1 MAPQNPWGGGGA
13 GSQSGAFLPEQYCTL
28 PLPHPSGEKP
38 PQQPSLGRASG
49 YNVLIKGKALEGLSC
64 GKGASV
70 ARTDVEWVAGAT
82 LSHALMPPNV
92 RAARFSGTYQPGS
105 HSEPGAGPGT
115 GPDLMSPGALLLPQ
129 QLAPTVHLA
138 AHPPPLTPTHSL
150 FPE

>member
-82 LSHALMPPNV
+82 LSHALSCHQM
-92 RAARFSGTYQPGS
+92 SELPGS
-105 HSEPGAGPGT
+105 QERTSQG
-115 GPDLMSPGALLLPQ
+115 
-129 QLAPTVHLA
+129 PTVSQA
-138 AHPPPLTPTHSL
+138 QGQAQDQT
-150 FPE
+150 